1 MRVQGYNS
9 DLSAHRIGVHDLAL
23 VQALGL
29 IREAFAYMDGII
41 DPPSSV
47 HRLTLAA
54 LQAPGTEV
62 WAIGRPIDAC
72 MVLTPKP
79 TVLYVGKLAVAEQ
92 ARRRR
97 LGTILLNAAEE
108 RARELGL
115 GYLELQTRVELTGN
129 QAAFVAMG
137 FAEVAR
143 TAHDGYA
150 RVTSIT
156 YRRAVR
162 GMSTA

>member
-1 MRVQGYNS
+1 VIAY
-9 DLSAHRIGVHDLAL
+9 RIAADDLAL
-23 VQALGL
+23 EQALAL

-54 LQAPGTEV
+54 LQAPETEI
-62 WAIGRPIDAC
+62 WAVGRPVEAC
-72 MVLTPKP
+72 VVLRSKAPA
-79 TVLYVGKLAVAEQ
+79 LCVGKLAVAAL

-97 LGTILLNAAEE
+97 LGTILIHTAEE

-115 GYLELQTRVELTGN
+115 AHLELQTRVELTDN

-137 FAEVAR
+137 FVEVAR
-143 TAHDGYA
+143 TAHAGYDRA
-150 RVTSIT
+150 TSIT
-156 YRRAVR
+156 YQRPLR
-162 GMSTA
+162 GKSTA